1 MDSIH
6 FMVKAGEIKL
16 DNTVE
21 NLKLVLKKFVNE
33 RDWEQFHSPKN
44 LAIGLSVEA
53 SELLEM
59 YTWLTDE
66 QSENLPTQ
74 KLSMVKD
81 EVGDILIYLVE
92 FCSLMELDP
101 VECAFQKLEKNSLKY
116 PISKSKGNATKY
128 TDF

>member
-1 MDSIH
+1 LTNRIEDLKRE
-6 FMVKAGEIKL
+6 VKEFIR
-16 DNTVE
+16 
-21 NLKLVLKKFVNE
+21 E

-81 EVGDILIYLVE
+81 EIGDILIYLVE

-101 VECAFQKLEKNSLKY
+101 VECAFQKLGKNSIKY

>member
-66 QSENLPTQ
+66 ESESFYP
-74 KLSMVKD
+74 K
-81 EVGDILIYLVE
+81 
-92 FCSLMELDP
+92 
-101 VECAFQKLEKNSLKY
+101 AFDGKR
-116 PISKSKGNATKY
+116 
-128 TDF
+128 